1 MGPLL
6 VVEGQIS
13 PNPLSGLSP
22 ILVCLQVHLLI
33 LDAAPQPFHE
43 DVVHAPA
50 PAVHAHLNLRI
61 PYEKLSFPGETDKGA
76 ASVADALG
84 YKQGQMVKT
93 LIFESSSDERV
104 LVMLGGDK
112 NAISGKL
119 KRAIG
124 SRNISLAGP
133 ETTSI
138 KQVTGYE
145 IGSIPPFHWQP
156 PGFRSFI
163 DAALMEEEI
172 LGVGAGVW
180 GNEIMITPQNLA
192 KVSGAEIVNLS
203 DKESDF

>member
-1 MGPLL
+1 MNLPAHDYLD
-6 VVEGQIS
+6 
-13 PNPLSGLSP
+13 
-22 ILVCLQVHLLI
+22 HL
-33 LDAAPQPFHE
+33 E
-43 DVVHAPA
+43 
-50 PAVHAHLNLRI
+50 I
-61 PYEKLSFPGETDKGA
+61 PYEKLSFPAETEKGA
-76 ASVADALG
+76 SSVADALG
-84 YKQGQMVKT
+84 YKPGQMVKT
-93 LIFESSSDERV
+93 LIFESSSNERV
-104 LVMLGGDK
+104 LVMLGGDM
-112 NAISGKL
+112 NAISGQL

-133 ETTSI
+133 GTV

-192 KVSGAEIVNLS
+192 KASGAEIVNLS
-203 DKESDF
+203 IKGNES